1 MSLVTRC
8 PVCATSFRVNRMQL
22 AAHGGTVR
30 CGKCAAV
37 FDGVAGLVEEG
48 GESLSLEP
56 SPQLGLFDPSRRS
69 PPEAAAAGVLAAPPP
84 PFMDAGM
91 PVPRRT
97 ALWSSLAVVA
107 LLVLGLQ
114 AAHRYRAEAAAFL
127 PESRPLLAAGC
138 RLLGCEVTL
147 PRRPDLMAIDS
158 SELQTDARREDVIVL
173 NATIRNRAG
182 FPQDYPSL
190 ELTLTDEAERP
201 VLRRVLGPRDYLEGA
216 RAAATMEQGI
226 AEGGEVPI
234 RVFLHAERI
243 RATGYRLY
251 LFFPQ

>member
-8 PVCATSFRVNRMQL
+8 PVCGTAFRVQRMQL

-48 GESLSLEP
+48 AEKLALEP
-56 SPQLGLFDPSRRS
+56 SPQLGLFDPSRR
-69 PPEAAAAGVLAAPPP
+69 PAAATGDDAALPM
-84 PFMDAGM
+84 FMEAEETG
-91 PVPRRT
+91 PRRT
-97 ALWSSLAVVA
+97 WLWASLAVLATLA
-107 LLVLGLQ
+107 LGGQ
-114 AAHRYRAEAAAFL
+114 AVHRFRAEIAASV
-127 PESRPLLAAGC
+127 PEARAPLAETC
-138 RLLGCEVTL
+138 RVLGCEVPL
-147 PRRPDLMAIDS
+147 PRRPDLLSIDS

-173 NATIRNRAG
+173 NAVIRNRAP

-201 VLRRVLGPRDYLEGA
+201 VLRRILSPRDYLEAGRAGA
-216 RAAATMEQGI
+216 LIAQGI
-226 AEGGEVPI
+226 AGGSETSL
-234 RVFLHAERI
+234 RLFLDSRQS
-243 RATGYRLY
+243 RATSYRLY

>member
-48 GESLSLEP
+48 VESLSLEP
-56 SPQLGLFDPSRRS
+56 SPQLGLFDPSRR
-69 PPEAAAAGVLAAPPP
+69 PQPAAAGAEVPPP
-84 PFMDAGM
+84 PFMEAGA
-91 PVPRRT
+91 PAPRRT
-97 ALWSSLAVVA
+97 ALWATLALA
-107 LLVLGLQ
+107 AMLALGLQ
-114 AAHRYRAEAAAFL
+114 AAHRFRAEAVAFL
-127 PESRPLLAAGC
+127 PESRPALAAGC

-147 PRRPDLMAIDS
+147 PRYPELMAIDS
-158 SELQTDARREDVIVL
+158 ADLQTDARREDVIVL
-173 NATIRNRAG
+173 NAVVRNRAA

-190 ELTLTDEAERP
+190 ELTLIDEARRP
-201 VLRRVLGPRDYLEGA
+201 VLRRVLGPRDYLDGSG
-216 RAAATMEQGI
+216 AAALEQGI
-226 AEGGEVPI
+226 AANGEVPI

-243 RATGYRLY
+243 RATDYRLY
-251 LFFPQ
+251 LFFPE